1 MKLKSVKPSTR
12 SPKKYMAEFCNKDK
26 CRIVH
31 FGAKGYSDYT
41 LHHDT
46 ERRTNYRKRHHS
58 GKNAK
63 PNTPNA
69 LAYHILWGDSTSLQT
84 NIKAF
89 KKKYS
94 V

>member
-1 MKLKSVKPSTR
+1 MKLQSVKPSTR

-26 CRIVH
+26 CKVIH

-41 LHHDT
+41 LHHDK
-46 ERRTNYRKRHHS
+46 ERRSNYRKRHHS

-63 PNTPNA
+63 ANTPNA
-69 LAYHILWGDSTSLQT
+69 LAYHILWGDSTSMQA

-89 KKKYS
+89 KKKYN